1 MKKIYAVLPG
11 LVGGLLSVLFL
22 NELFKW
28 LIASCFV
35 NDIQLFISGI
45 HLSMNI
51 NLSGLSF
58 SSVLL
63 IIISPLIFSLLVIEL
78 SSFILKKLEKEFFR
92 INLILYILINIGY
105 LIFNILLG
113 IFALI
118 LRSSYT
124 NDWGRFLDTT
134 GYSYN
139 EKLVFMFFVMVILF
153 AYLNYTTKKMKN
165 FIPVINKLDEK
176 K

>member
-1 MKKIYAVLPG
+1 
-11 LVGGLLSVLFL
+11 
-22 NELFKW
+22 
-28 LIASCFV
+28 
-35 NDIQLFISGI
+35 
-45 HLSMNI
+45 MNI

>member
-1 MKKIYAVLPG
+1 MKKIYGVLPG

-22 NELFKW
+22 NEFFKW
-28 LIASCFV
+28 LIASFFV
-35 NDIQLFISGI
+35 DHPRLFISGI

-51 NLSGLSF
+51 NFSGLSF
-58 SSVLL
+58 FSILL
-63 IIISPLIFSLLVIEL
+63 IIISPLIFSLLIIEL
-78 SSFILKKLEKEFFR
+78 SSFILKKLEKDFFR

-124 NDWGRFLDTT
+124 NDWGRFLDAT